1 MCGLVIQIL
10 KYEKR
15 RKKNREKETNF
26 VWLFLGSINVINST
40 VYSV

>member
-1 MCGLVIQIL
+1 MKKEG
-10 KYEKR
+10 
-15 RKKNREKETNF
+15 KKNREKETNF